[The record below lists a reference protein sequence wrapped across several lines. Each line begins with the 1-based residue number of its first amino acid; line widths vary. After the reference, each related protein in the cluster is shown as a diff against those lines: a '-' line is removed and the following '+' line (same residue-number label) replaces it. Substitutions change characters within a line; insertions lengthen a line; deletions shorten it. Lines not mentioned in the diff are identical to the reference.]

1 MADIFSILGPIMV
14 GPSSSHTAGAV
25 RIGKMAH
32 ILLGEDVAEATLL
45 LHGSFATT
53 GRGHG
58 TDRALL
64 AGLLGMN
71 PDDLRIPFAF
81 EEAEKAGLKY
91 TFEKVELRS
100 AHPNTVILKLVGK
113 TGRKLEMQ
121 ASSIGGGQIMV
132 NELDGIEV
140 EFDGH
145 YNTLVIHNHD
155 EFGTIAEVTRL
166 LSNYRINIAHMKLS
180 RHRKGGE
187 ALMVIETD
195 QTVEDRLLEWIAAYP
210 GIFKVTYYDKRKEE
224 REDA

>member
-1 MADIFSILGPIMV
+1 MADIFNILGPIMV

-25 RIGKMAH
+25 RIGKMAR
-32 ILLGEDVAEATLL
+32 ILLGEEVAEARLQ
-45 LHGSFATT
+45 LHGSFAET

-81 EEAEKAGLKY
+81 DEAEKAGLRY
-91 TFEKVELRS
+91 TFETVELRS
-100 AHPNTVILKLVGK
+100 AHPNTVVLHLTGK
-113 TGRKLEMQ
+113 GGRTLEMQ

-145 YNTLVIHNHD
+145 YNTLVIHNQD

-195 QTVEDRLLEWIAAYP
+195 QTVEPRLLEWIGQFP
-210 GIFKVTYYDKRKEE
+210 GILKVTYYDKREEE
-224 REDA
+224 RDDA

>member
-1 MADIFSILGPIMV
+1 MADIFNILGPIMV

-25 RIGKMAH
+25 RIGKMAR
-32 ILLGEDVAEATLL
+32 ILLGEEVAEAKLL

-81 EEAEKAGLKY
+81 EEAEKAGLHY
-91 TFEKVELRS
+91 EFEKVELRS
-100 AHPNTVILKLVGK
+100 AHPNSVILQLVGK

-210 GIFKVTYYDKRKEE
+210 GIFKVTYYDKREEE
-224 REDA
+224 RDDA